1 VYTDGTDLSAEYVYF
16 MLHGDALDSMEY
28 VGETK
33 EREPLRAFRIDN
45 VPGTAGAVVFAGCCW
60 GALIGSTPAAFALPN
75 QPIGVKGRD
84 SSIALRFLAKGARAF
99 VGCTGA
105 HYSPGD
111 GQPAASAGGPMHIA
125 FWKYCLDPSIPGPAE
140 ALRRAK
146 IDYLAGMPYLPD
158 VASSVTVNSKI
169 LNQFTCLGL
178 GW

>member
-1 VYTDGTDLSAEYVYF
+1 
-16 MLHGDALDSMEY
+16 
-28 VGETK
+28 
-33 EREPLRAFRIDN
+33 
-45 VPGTAGAVVFAGCCW
+45 
-60 GALIGSTPAAFALPN
+60 
-75 QPIGVKGRD
+75 
-84 SSIALRFLAKGARAF
+84 
-99 VGCTGA
+99 
-105 HYSPGD
+105 
-111 GQPAASAGGPMHIA
+111 MHIA